1 MFNLEQIQNRLQSP
15 SVTDQHLIFY
25 VQNPNG
31 QVPSVLA
38 LAELKRRQELRTSKT
53 PQEQAQNVMQ
63 PTVAD
68 KVIAQD
74 TQANIGPDF
83 RSQGLPA
90 IDQQAQA
97 QRSMGQ
103 GISDLTLPETMYDE
117 KNYAGGG
124 IVAFADGGETSM
136 NLDEL
141 PTLNVNT
148 GEQSYA
154 NRMAEER
161 QMNPLGQMIY
171 GLTSMGSLKPTI
183 GKDKQT
189 QDFFYSP
196 HIQYGTDPQ
205 TQQFRKLIETGRMAQ
220 GGAVAFDN
228 GGDVDLR
235 TMAQFTPAV
244 RQTNP
249 LSNEEE
255 EIMKARYLLGADF
268 GNSKASVGAN
278 YAGNIDAQGIAN
290 PRLNEVQ
297 GRYMTDQGDQYSARY
312 NPDARYVGLDRQSG
326 RTSVGADVAPGPDN
340 SMGLRSIRG
349 SYITDN
355 GTRYGAGYNVDTRQ
369 ALLNQIDKEGNS
381 LGLNVSRDGFG
392 VQGQYGFAQG
402 GEVKH
407 YVGGSLVQSDAPA
420 EDLSG
425 LSLSDLTPEQY
436 SRLTTEQLA
445 ALQQIEGDRQRL
457 GRLGKGALGAV
468 TAPYQIGAYGLEKIA
483 NAVGVPRIGK
493 ALGIYDPDVKS
504 VRMPRVGISDLTKPL
519 DVSKEALAKVVAENA
534 KDKKPAPKPETEKEA
549 PKSKKL
555 PAEAGFTGIQSE
567 KIKGLGEYAKELEDY
582 VGPDKSREGRDARMA
597 KMETRAKDMED
608 KNVGMSMLTA
618 GLDILGGTSPYA
630 AVNLAR
636 GKSGVEQY
644 QKTADKLA
652 ELEEK
657 RYALITDAER
667 ADRQEKLAFAKYGAD
682 AKQTKE
688 AQAHAE
694 KLQNNLLKN
703 QWSIAKYNNDIE
715 LIKAQS
721 KGGMDAN
728 QIFTAK
734 QKLLDT
740 DDYAQWQA
748 AMVDEFGKS
757 VLNTPDFAKAKEKWL
772 NDTLGIRATTSPV
785 AANTSGYTITP
796 SK

>member
-53 PQEQAQNVMQ
+53 PQEQAQSVMQ

-124 IVAFADGGETSM
+124 IVAF
-136 NLDEL
+136 
-141 PTLNVNT
+141 
-148 GEQSYA
+148 
-154 NRMAEER
+154 
-161 QMNPLGQMIY
+161 
-171 GLTSMGSLKPTI
+171 
-183 GKDKQT
+183 
-189 QDFFYSP
+189 
-196 HIQYGTDPQ
+196 
-205 TQQFRKLIETGRMAQ
+205 
-220 GGAVAFDN
+220 DN

-235 TMAQFTPAV
+235 TMAQFTPSV
-244 RQTNP
+244 RQTDP
-249 LSNEEE
+249 LSNEESE
-255 EIMKARYLLGADF
+255 VMKARYLLGADF
-268 GNSKASVGAN
+268 GNDKASVGAN
-278 YAGNIDAQGIAN
+278 YAGNIDARGIAN
-290 PRLNEVQ
+290 PRLNQVQ
-297 GRYMTDQGDQYSARY
+297 GRYMTDQGDQYNARY
-312 NPDARYVGLDRQSG
+312 TPDARALGIDRQSG

-369 ALLNQIDKEGNS
+369 ALLEQINKEGNS
-381 LGLNVSRDGFG
+381 LGLTASPDSVGIRGAYN
-392 VQGQYGFAQG
+392 FAQG

-420 EDLSG
+420 EDLGS

-436 SRLTTEQLA
+436 SRLSSEQLA
-445 ALQQIEGDRQRL
+445 NLQQIERDRQRL
-457 GRLGKGALGAV
+457 GRLGKGALGV
-468 TAPYQIGAYGLEKIA
+468 LTAPYQMGAYGYEKLL
-483 NAVGVPRIGK
+483 NAVGLPRVGK

-504 VRMPRVGISDLTKPL
+504 VRVPRIGISDVTKPI
-519 DVSKEALAKVVAENA
+519 DVSKEALAKEVAQNA
-534 KDKKPAPKPETEKEA
+534 KDKKLIPKLEEKKEA
-549 PKSKKL
+549 PKSKNL
-555 PAEAGFTGIQSE
+555 PADVGFTGIKSE
-567 KIKGLGEYAKELEDY
+567 KIKGIGEYAKELEDY
-582 VGPDKSREGRDARMA
+582 VGPDKSREGRDARIA
-597 KMETRAKDMED
+597 KMEARAKDMED
-608 KNVGMSMLTA
+608 KNLGMSMLTA
-618 GLDILGGTSPYA
+618 GLDVLGGTSPYA
-630 AVNLAR
+630 AVNLSR
-636 GKSGVEQY
+636 IKSGVEQY

-657 RYALITDAER
+657 RYALITDAEK

-694 KLQNNLLKN
+694 KLQNNLLSN
-703 QWSIAKYNNDIE
+703 QFKIAKYNNDIE
-715 LIKAQS
+715 LLKAGT
-721 KGGMDAN
+721 KGGLDAN

-734 QKLLDT
+734 QKLLDSAEY
-740 DDYAQWQA
+740 DQWQA
-748 AMVDEFGKS
+748 AMVDKYGES
-757 VLNTPDFAKAKEKWL
+757 VLNTPDFAKEKEKWL
-772 NDTLGIRATTSPV
+772 NETLGIRATTRPA

>member
-53 PQEQAQNVMQ
+53 PQEQAQNMMQ

-90 IDQQAQA
+90 IDQQTQA
-97 QRSMGQ
+97 QQSMGQ

-117 KNYAGGG
+117 KNYAAGG
-124 IVAFADGGETSM
+124 I
-136 NLDEL
+136 
-141 PTLNVNT
+141 
-148 GEQSYA
+148 
-154 NRMAEER
+154 
-161 QMNPLGQMIY
+161 
-171 GLTSMGSLKPTI
+171 
-183 GKDKQT
+183 
-189 QDFFYSP
+189 
-196 HIQYGTDPQ
+196 
-205 TQQFRKLIETGRMAQ
+205 
-220 GGAVAFDN
+220 VAFDN

-235 TMAQFTPAV
+235 TMAQFTPSV

-278 YAGNIDAQGIAN
+278 YAGNIDARGIAN

-369 ALLNQIDKEGNS
+369 ALLEQINKEGNS
-381 LGLNVSRDGFG
+381 LGLTASPDSVGIRGAYN
-392 VQGQYGFAQG
+392 FAQG

-420 EDLSG
+420 EDLGG
-425 LSLSDLTPEQY
+425 LSLSELTPEQY
-436 SRLTTEQLA
+436 SRLSTEQLA
-445 ALQQIEGDRQRL
+445 NLQQIERDRQRL

-519 DVSKEALAKVVAENA
+519 DVSKETLAKVVAENA

-555 PAEAGFTGIQSE
+555 PADVGFTGIQSE
-567 KIKGLGEYAKELEDY
+567 KIKGIGEYAKELEDY
-582 VGPDKSREGRDARMA
+582 VGPDKSKEARDTRMA
-597 KMETRAKDMED
+597 KMEARAKDMED
-608 KNVGMSMLTA
+608 RNVGMSMLTA
-618 GLDILGGTSPYA
+618 GLDVLSGTSPYA
-630 AVNLAR
+630 SVNLSRA
-636 GKSGVEQY
+636 KSGVEQY

-657 RYALITDAER
+657 RYQLITDAER
-667 ADRQEKLAFAKYGAD
+667 AERQEALAFGKYGAD

-721 KGGMDAN
+721 KGGLDAN

-734 QKLLDT
+734 QKLLDS
-740 DDYAQWQA
+740 DEYAKWEALQVA
-748 AMVDEFGKS
+748 KYGES
-757 VLNTPDFAKAKEKWL
+757 VLNSPDFPIKKEQWL
-772 NDTLGIRATTSPV
+772 NDTLGIRATTRPV

-796 SK
+796 RS

>member
-53 PQEQAQNVMQ
+53 PQEQAQNMMQ

-97 QRSMGQ
+97 QQSMGQ

-117 KNYAGGG
+117 KNYASGG
-124 IVAFADGGETSM
+124 I
-136 NLDEL
+136 
-141 PTLNVNT
+141 
-148 GEQSYA
+148 
-154 NRMAEER
+154 
-161 QMNPLGQMIY
+161 
-171 GLTSMGSLKPTI
+171 
-183 GKDKQT
+183 
-189 QDFFYSP
+189 
-196 HIQYGTDPQ
+196 
-205 TQQFRKLIETGRMAQ
+205 
-220 GGAVAFDN
+220 VAFDN

-235 TMAQFTPAV
+235 TMAQFTPSV
-244 RQTNP
+244 RQTDP
-249 LSNEEE
+249 LSNEESE
-255 EIMKARYLLGADF
+255 VMKARYLLGADF

-278 YAGNIDAQGIAN
+278 YAGNIDARGIAN

-369 ALLNQIDKEGNS
+369 ALLEQINKEGNS
-381 LGLNVSRDGFG
+381 LGLTASPDSVGIRGAYN
-392 VQGQYGFAQG
+392 FAQG

-407 YVGGSLVQSDAPA
+407 YVGGSLVQSDVPA
-420 EDLSG
+420 EDLGG
-425 LSLSDLTPEQY
+425 LSLSELTPEQY
-436 SRLTTEQLA
+436 SRLSTEQLA
-445 ALQQIEGDRQRL
+445 NLQQIERDRQRL
-457 GRLGKGALGAV
+457 GRLGKGALGV
-468 TAPYQIGAYGLEKIA
+468 LTAPYQIGAYGLEKVA
-483 NAVGVPRIGK
+483 NAVGVPRVGK

-519 DVSKEALAKVVAENA
+519 DVSKETLAKVVAENA
-534 KDKKPAPKPETEKEA
+534 KDKKLAPKLEEKKEA
-549 PKSKKL
+549 PKSKNL
-555 PAEAGFTGIQSE
+555 PADVGFTGIKSE
-567 KIKGLGEYAKELEDY
+567 KIKGIGEYAKELEDY
-582 VGPDKSREGRDARMA
+582 VGPDKSREARDTRMA
-597 KMETRAKDMED
+597 KMEARAKDMED

-636 GKSGVEQY
+636 AKSGVEQY

-657 RYALITDAER
+657 RYALITDAEK

-721 KGGMDAN
+721 KGGLDAN

-734 QKLLDT
+734 QKLLDS
-740 DDYAQWQA
+740 DEYAKWEALQ
-748 AMVDEFGKS
+748 VDKYGES
-757 VLNTPDFAKAKEKWL
+757 VLNSPEFPAKKEQWL
-772 NDTLGIRATTSPV
+772 NDTLGIRATTRPA

-796 SK
+796 RS

>member
-1 MFNLEQIQNRLQSP
+1 MFNLEQIQNRLQNP
-15 SVTDQHLIFY
+15 SVTDQHLIHY

-38 LAELKRRQELRTSKT
+38 LAELKRRQELRASKT
-53 PQEQAQNVMQ
+53 PQEQAQNMMQ

-74 TQANIGPDF
+74 VQANIGPDF

-90 IDQQAQA
+90 IDQQVQA
-97 QRSMGQ
+97 QQSMGQ

-117 KNYAGGG
+117 KNYAAGG
-124 IVAFADGGETSM
+124 I
-136 NLDEL
+136 
-141 PTLNVNT
+141 
-148 GEQSYA
+148 
-154 NRMAEER
+154 
-161 QMNPLGQMIY
+161 
-171 GLTSMGSLKPTI
+171 
-183 GKDKQT
+183 
-189 QDFFYSP
+189 
-196 HIQYGTDPQ
+196 
-205 TQQFRKLIETGRMAQ
+205 
-220 GGAVAFDN
+220 VAFDN

-235 TMAQFTPAV
+235 AMSQFTPSV
-244 RQTNP
+244 RQTDP
-249 LSNEEE
+249 LTNQEE

-268 GNSKASVGAN
+268 GNDKASVGAN
-278 YAGNIDAQGIAN
+278 YAGNIDARGIAN

-297 GRYMTDQGDQYSARY
+297 GRYMTDQGNQYSARY
-312 NPDARYVGLDRQSG
+312 NPDARYVGVDRQSG

-355 GTRYGAGYNVDTRQ
+355 GTRYGAGYNVDSRQ
-369 ALLNQIDKEGNS
+369 ALLERINQEGNS
-381 LGLNVSRDGFG
+381 LGLTASPDSVGIRGAYN
-392 VQGQYGFAQG
+392 FAQG

-407 YVGGSLVQSDAPA
+407 YVGGDLVQSNAPA

-457 GRLGKGALGAV
+457 GRLGKGTLGV
-468 TAPYQIGAYGLEKIA
+468 LTAPYQIGAYGLEKVA

-504 VRMPRVGISDLTKPL
+504 VRIPRVGISDLTKPL
-519 DVSKEALAKVVAENA
+519 DVSKEALAKEVAQNA
-534 KDKKPAPKPETEKEA
+534 KDKKLAPKPETEA

-567 KIKGLGEYAKELEDY
+567 KIKGIGEYAKELEDY
-582 VGPDKSREGRDARMA
+582 VGPDKSRESRDARMA
-597 KMETRAKDMED
+597 KMEARAKDMED

-721 KGGMDAN
+721 KGGLDAN
-728 QIFTAK
+728 QTFKAK
-734 QKLLDT
+734 QELLGS

-757 VLNTPDFAKAKEKWL
+757 VLNTPEFANAREKWL
-772 NDTLGIRATTSPV
+772 NDTVAIRATTRPA

>member
-38 LAELKRRQELRTSKT
+38 LAELQRRKELRESKT
-53 PQEQAQNVMQ
+53 PQEQAQNMMQ

-74 TQANIGPDF
+74 VQANIGPDF

-97 QRSMGQ
+97 QQSMGQ

-117 KNYAGGG
+117 KNYAAGG
-124 IVAFADGGETSM
+124 I
-136 NLDEL
+136 
-141 PTLNVNT
+141 
-148 GEQSYA
+148 
-154 NRMAEER
+154 
-161 QMNPLGQMIY
+161 
-171 GLTSMGSLKPTI
+171 
-183 GKDKQT
+183 
-189 QDFFYSP
+189 
-196 HIQYGTDPQ
+196 
-205 TQQFRKLIETGRMAQ
+205 
-220 GGAVAFDN
+220 VAFDN

-235 TMAQFTPAV
+235 PMAQFTPSV

-369 ALLNQIDKEGNS
+369 ALLEQINKEGNS
-381 LGLNVSRDGFG
+381 LGLTASPDSVGIRGAYN
-392 VQGQYGFAQG
+392 FAQG

-420 EDLSG
+420 EDLGG
-425 LSLSDLTPEQY
+425 LSLSELTPEQY
-436 SRLTTEQLA
+436 SRLSPDQLA
-445 ALQQIEGDRQRL
+445 NLQQIERDRQRL
-457 GRLGKGALGAV
+457 GRLGKGALGV
-468 TAPYQIGAYGLEKIA
+468 LTAPYQMGAYGLEKIA
-483 NAVGVPRIGK
+483 NAVGVPRVGK

-504 VRMPRVGISDLTKPL
+504 VRMPRIGISDLTKPL
-519 DVSKEALAKVVAENA
+519 DVSKEALAKEVAQNA
-534 KDKKPAPKPETEKEA
+534 KDKKLAPKPETEKEA

-567 KIKGLGEYAKELEDY
+567 KIKGIGEYAKELEDY
-582 VGPDKSREGRDARMA
+582 VGPDKSRESRDARMA
-597 KMETRAKDMED
+597 KMEARAKDMED
-608 KNVGMSMLTA
+608 RNVGMSMLTA

-657 RYALITDAER
+657 RYALITDAEK

-715 LIKAQS
+715 LIKAS
-721 KGGMDAN
+721 TKGGLDAN
-728 QIFTAK
+728 QTFAAK
-734 QKLLDT
+734 QKLLDS
-740 DDYAQWQA
+740 DEYAKWEALQVA
-748 AMVDEFGKS
+748 KYGES
-757 VLNTPDFAKAKEKWL
+757 VLNSPDFPIKKEQWL
-772 NDTLGIRATTSPV
+772 NDTLGIRATTRPA

-796 SK
+796 RS

>member
-53 PQEQAQNVMQ
+53 PQEQAQNMMQ

-74 TQANIGPDF
+74 VQANIGPDF

-97 QRSMGQ
+97 QQSMGQ
-103 GISDLTLPETMYDE
+103 GISDLSLPETMYDE
-117 KNYAGGG
+117 KNYAAGG
-124 IVAFADGGETSM
+124 I
-136 NLDEL
+136 
-141 PTLNVNT
+141 
-148 GEQSYA
+148 
-154 NRMAEER
+154 
-161 QMNPLGQMIY
+161 I
-171 GLTSMGSLKPTI
+171 
-183 GKDKQT
+183 
-189 QDFFYSP
+189 
-196 HIQYGTDPQ
+196 
-205 TQQFRKLIETGRMAQ
+205 
-220 GGAVAFDN
+220 AFDN

-235 TMAQFTPAV
+235 TMAQFTPSV
-244 RQTNP
+244 RQTDP
-249 LSNEEE
+249 LTNEEQ

-268 GNSKASVGAN
+268 GNDKASVGAN
-278 YAGNIDAQGIAN
+278 YAGNIDARGIAN

-355 GTRYGAGYNVDTRQ
+355 GTRYGAGYNVDSRQ
-369 ALLNQIDKEGNS
+369 ALLERINQEGNS
-381 LGLNVSRDGFG
+381 LGLTASPDSVGIRGAYN
-392 VQGQYGFAQG
+392 FAQG

-407 YVGGSLVQSDAPA
+407 YVGGSLVQSDVPA

-425 LSLSDLTPEQY
+425 LSLSELTPEQY
-436 SRLTTEQLA
+436 SRLSTEQLA
-445 ALQQIEGDRQRL
+445 NLQQIERDRQRL
-457 GRLGKGALGAV
+457 GRIGKGALGV
-468 TAPYQIGAYGLEKIA
+468 LTAPYQIGAYGLEKVA
-483 NAVGVPRIGK
+483 NAVGVPRVGK

-519 DVSKEALAKVVAENA
+519 DVSKETLAKVVAENA
-534 KDKKPAPKPETEKEA
+534 KDKKLAPKPETEKEA

-567 KIKGLGEYAKELEDY
+567 KIKGIGEYAKELEDY
-582 VGPDKSREGRDARMA
+582 VGPDKSRDARDARMA
-597 KMETRAKDMED
+597 KMEARAKDMED
-608 KNVGMSMLTA
+608 RNAGYSMLTA

-644 QKTADKLA
+644 QKTQDKLA

-657 RYALITDAER
+657 RYALITDAEK

-694 KLQNNLLKN
+694 KLQSNLLSN
-703 QWSIAKYNNDIE
+703 QWSIAKYNANMDF
-715 LIKAQS
+715 LKAQS
-721 KGGMDAN
+721 KGGLDAN
-728 QIFTAK
+728 QTFTNK
-734 QKLLDT
+734 QKLLDS
-740 DDYAQWQA
+740 DEYAQWQA
-748 AMVDEFGKS
+748 AMVDKYGES
-757 VLNTPDFAKAKEKWL
+757 VLNTPDFAKEKEKWL
-772 NDTLGIRATTSPV
+772 NETLNVRATTRPA

>member
-53 PQEQAQNVMQ
+53 PQEQAQNMMQ

-97 QRSMGQ
+97 QQSMGQ

-117 KNYAGGG
+117 KNYAAGG
-124 IVAFADGGETSM
+124 I
-136 NLDEL
+136 
-141 PTLNVNT
+141 
-148 GEQSYA
+148 
-154 NRMAEER
+154 
-161 QMNPLGQMIY
+161 I
-171 GLTSMGSLKPTI
+171 
-183 GKDKQT
+183 
-189 QDFFYSP
+189 
-196 HIQYGTDPQ
+196 
-205 TQQFRKLIETGRMAQ
+205 
-220 GGAVAFDN
+220 AFDN

-235 TMAQFTPAV
+235 TMAQFTPSV

-249 LSNEEE
+249 LSNEESE
-255 EIMKARYLLGADF
+255 VMKARYLLGADF

-278 YAGNIDAQGIAN
+278 YAGNIDARGIAN
-290 PRLNEVQ
+290 PRLNQVQ

-312 NPDARYVGLDRQSG
+312 NPDARYLGLDRQSG

-369 ALLNQIDKEGNS
+369 ALLEQINKEGNS
-381 LGLNVSRDGFG
+381 LGLTASPDSVGIRGAYN
-392 VQGQYGFAQG
+392 FAQG

-420 EDLSG
+420 EDLGS

-436 SRLTTEQLA
+436 SRLSSEQLA
-445 ALQQIEGDRQRL
+445 NLQQIERDRQRL
-457 GRLGKGALGAV
+457 GRLGKGALGV
-468 TAPYQIGAYGLEKIA
+468 LTAPYQMGAYGYEKLL
-483 NAVGVPRIGK
+483 NAVGLPRVGK

-504 VRMPRVGISDLTKPL
+504 VRVPRIGISDVTKPI
-519 DVSKEALAKVVAENA
+519 DVSKEALAKEVAQNA
-534 KDKKPAPKPETEKEA
+534 KDKKLTPKLEEKKEA
-549 PKSKKL
+549 PKSKNL
-555 PAEAGFTGIQSE
+555 PADVGFTGIKSE
-567 KIKGLGEYAKELEDY
+567 KIKGIGEYAKELEDY
-582 VGPDKSREGRDARMA
+582 VGPDKSREARDARMA

-657 RYALITDAER
+657 RYALITDAEK

-715 LIKAQS
+715 LIKAS
-721 KGGMDAN
+721 AKGGLDAN

-734 QKLLDT
+734 QKLLDSAEY
-740 DDYAQWQA
+740 DQWQA
-748 AMVDEFGKS
+748 AMVDKYGES
-757 VLNTPDFAKAKEKWL
+757 VLNTPDFAKEKEKWL
-772 NDTLGIRATTSPV
+772 NETLGIRATTRPA

>member
-53 PQEQAQNVMQ
+53 PQEQAQSVMQ

-97 QRSMGQ
+97 QQSMGQ

-117 KNYAGGG
+117 KNYAAGG
-124 IVAFADGGETSM
+124 I
-136 NLDEL
+136 
-141 PTLNVNT
+141 
-148 GEQSYA
+148 
-154 NRMAEER
+154 
-161 QMNPLGQMIY
+161 
-171 GLTSMGSLKPTI
+171 
-183 GKDKQT
+183 
-189 QDFFYSP
+189 
-196 HIQYGTDPQ
+196 
-205 TQQFRKLIETGRMAQ
+205 
-220 GGAVAFDN
+220 VAFDN

-235 TMAQFTPAV
+235 AMSQFTPAV
-244 RQTNP
+244 RQTDP
-249 LSNEEE
+249 FTNEERE
-255 EIMKARYLLGADF
+255 VMKAQYLLGADF
-268 GNSKASVGAN
+268 GNDKASVGAN
-278 YAGNIDAQGIAN
+278 YAGNIDARGIAN

-349 SYITDN
+349 SYITDD

-369 ALLNQIDKEGNS
+369 ALLEQINKEGNS
-381 LGLNVSRDGFG
+381 LGLTASPDSVGIRGAYN
-392 VQGQYGFAQG
+392 FAQG

-407 YVGGSLVQSDAPA
+407 YVGGSLVQSDVPA

-425 LSLSDLTPEQY
+425 LSLSELTPEQY
-436 SRLTTEQLA
+436 SRLSPDQLA
-445 ALQQIEGDRQRL
+445 NLQQIERDRQRL
-457 GRLGKGALGAV
+457 GRLGKGALGV
-468 TAPYQIGAYGLEKIA
+468 LTAPYQMGAYGLEKIA
-483 NAVGVPRIGK
+483 NAVGVPRVGK

-519 DVSKEALAKVVAENA
+519 DVSKETLAKVVAENA
-534 KDKKPAPKPETEKEA
+534 KDKKLAPKPETEKEA

-567 KIKGLGEYAKELEDY
+567 KIKGIGEYAKELEDY
-582 VGPDKSREGRDARMA
+582 VGPDKSRESRDARMA
-597 KMETRAKDMED
+597 KMEARAKDMED
-608 KNVGMSMLTA
+608 RNVGMSMLTA

-657 RYALITDAER
+657 RYALITDAEK

-715 LIKAQS
+715 LIKAS
-721 KGGMDAN
+721 AKGGLDAN
-728 QIFTAK
+728 QTFTAK
-734 QKLLDT
+734 QKLLDS
-740 DDYAQWQA
+740 DEYAKWEA
-748 AMVDEFGKS
+748 AMVDKYGES
-757 VLNTPDFAKAKEKWL
+757 VLNSPDFPIKKEQWL
-772 NDTLGIRATTSPV
+772 NETLGVRATTRPV

-796 SK
+796 RS

>member
-53 PQEQAQNVMQ
+53 PQEQAQSVMQ

-90 IDQQAQA
+90 IDQQTQA
-97 QRSMGQ
+97 QQSMGQ

-117 KNYAGGG
+117 KNYAAGG
-124 IVAFADGGETSM
+124 I
-136 NLDEL
+136 
-141 PTLNVNT
+141 
-148 GEQSYA
+148 
-154 NRMAEER
+154 
-161 QMNPLGQMIY
+161 I
-171 GLTSMGSLKPTI
+171 
-183 GKDKQT
+183 
-189 QDFFYSP
+189 
-196 HIQYGTDPQ
+196 
-205 TQQFRKLIETGRMAQ
+205 
-220 GGAVAFDN
+220 AFDD
-228 GGDVDLR
+228 GGDVDLKTR
-235 TMAQFTPAV
+235 SRFDTLT
-244 RQTNP
+244 
-249 LSNEEE
+249 NEEKQ
-255 EIMKARYLLGADF
+255 IIAAQYGIGADL
-268 GNSKASVGAN
+268 GNQRGSVGAEF
-278 YAGNIDAQGIAN
+278 AGIVDGRGASV
-290 PRLNEVQ
+290 PRGELY
-297 GRYMTDQGDQYSARY
+297 GRYMTDQGNQYSARY
-312 NPDARYVGLDRQSG
+312 APDARALGIDRQSG

-369 ALLNQIDKEGNS
+369 AVLEQIKKDGDR
-381 LGLNVSRDGFG
+381 LGFNVSPDSVGA
-392 VQGQYGFAQG
+392 QYQFGFAQG

-519 DVSKEALAKVVAENA
+519 DVSKETLAKVVAENA

-555 PAEAGFTGIQSE
+555 PADVGFTGIQSE
-567 KIKGLGEYAKELEDY
+567 KIKGIGEYAKELEDY
-582 VGPDKSREGRDARMA
+582 VGPDKSKEARDTRMA
-597 KMETRAKDMED
+597 KMEARAKDMED
-608 KNVGMSMLTA
+608 RNVGMSMLTA
-618 GLDILGGTSPYA
+618 GLDVLSGTSPYA
-630 AVNLAR
+630 SVNLSRA
-636 GKSGVEQY
+636 KSGVEQY

-657 RYALITDAER
+657 RYQLITDAER
-667 ADRQEKLAFAKYGAD
+667 AERQEALAFGKYGAD

-721 KGGMDAN
+721 KGGLDAN
-728 QIFTAK
+728 QTFTAK
-734 QKLLDT
+734 QKLLDS
-740 DDYAQWQA
+740 DEYAKWEALQVA
-748 AMVDEFGKS
+748 KYGES
-757 VLNTPDFAKAKEKWL
+757 VLNSPDFPIKKEQWL
-772 NDTLGIRATTSPV
+772 NDTLGIRATTRPV

-796 SK
+796 RS

>member
-53 PQEQAQNVMQ
+53 PQEQAQSVMQ

-97 QRSMGQ
+97 QQSMGQ

-117 KNYAGGG
+117 KNYAAGG
-124 IVAFADGGETSM
+124 I
-136 NLDEL
+136 
-141 PTLNVNT
+141 
-148 GEQSYA
+148 
-154 NRMAEER
+154 
-161 QMNPLGQMIY
+161 
-171 GLTSMGSLKPTI
+171 
-183 GKDKQT
+183 
-189 QDFFYSP
+189 
-196 HIQYGTDPQ
+196 
-205 TQQFRKLIETGRMAQ
+205 
-220 GGAVAFDN
+220 VAFDN

-235 TMAQFTPAV
+235 TMAQFTPSV
-244 RQTNP
+244 RQTDP
-249 LSNEEE
+249 ISNEEQE
-255 EIMKARYLLGADF
+255 VMKARYLLGADF

-278 YAGNIDAQGIAN
+278 YAGNIDARGIAN

-369 ALLNQIDKEGNS
+369 ALLEQINKEGNS
-381 LGLNVSRDGFG
+381 LGLTASPDSVGIRGAYN
-392 VQGQYGFAQG
+392 FAQG

-407 YVGGSLVQSDAPA
+407 YVGGSLVQSDVPA

-445 ALQQIEGDRQRL
+445 TLQQIEGDRQRL
-457 GRLGKGALGAV
+457 GRLGKGALGV
-468 TAPYQIGAYGLEKIA
+468 LTAPYQMGAYGVEKIA

-721 KGGMDAN
+721 KGGLDAN
-728 QIFTAK
+728 QTFKAK
-734 QKLLDT
+734 QELLGS

>member
-1 MFNLEQIQNRLQSP
+1 MFNLEQIQNRLQNP
-15 SVTDQHLIFY
+15 SVTDQHLIHY

-38 LAELKRRQELRTSKT
+38 LAELKRRQELRASKT
-53 PQEQAQNVMQ
+53 PQEQAQNMMQ

-74 TQANIGPDF
+74 VQANIGPDF

-97 QRSMGQ
+97 QQSMGQ

-117 KNYAGGG
+117 KNYAAGG
-124 IVAFADGGETSM
+124 I
-136 NLDEL
+136 
-141 PTLNVNT
+141 
-148 GEQSYA
+148 
-154 NRMAEER
+154 
-161 QMNPLGQMIY
+161 
-171 GLTSMGSLKPTI
+171 
-183 GKDKQT
+183 
-189 QDFFYSP
+189 
-196 HIQYGTDPQ
+196 
-205 TQQFRKLIETGRMAQ
+205 
-220 GGAVAFDN
+220 VAFDN

-235 TMAQFTPAV
+235 AISQFTPSV
-244 RQTNP
+244 RQTDP
-249 LSNEEE
+249 LTNQEE

-268 GNSKASVGAN
+268 GNDKASVGAN
-278 YAGNIDAQGIAN
+278 YAGNIDARGIAN

-297 GRYMTDQGDQYSARY
+297 GRYMTDQGNQYSARY
-312 NPDARYVGLDRQSG
+312 NPDARYVGVDRQSG

-355 GTRYGAGYNVDTRQ
+355 GTRYGAGYNVDSRQ
-369 ALLNQIDKEGNS
+369 ALLERINQEGNS
-381 LGLNVSRDGFG
+381 LGLTASPDSVGIRGAYN
-392 VQGQYGFAQG
+392 FAQG

-407 YVGGSLVQSDAPA
+407 YVGGDLVQSNAPA

-457 GRLGKGALGAV
+457 GRLGKGTLGV
-468 TAPYQIGAYGLEKIA
+468 LTAPYQIGAYGLEKVA
-483 NAVGVPRIGK
+483 NAVGVPRVGK

-504 VRMPRVGISDLTKPL
+504 VRIPRVGISDLTKPL
-519 DVSKEALAKVVAENA
+519 DVSKEALAKEVAQNA
-534 KDKKPAPKPETEKEA
+534 KDKKLAPKPETEA

-567 KIKGLGEYAKELEDY
+567 KIKGIGEYAKELEDY
-582 VGPDKSREGRDARMA
+582 VGPDKSRESRDARMA
-597 KMETRAKDMED
+597 KMEARAKDMED

-657 RYALITDAER
+657 RYALITDAEK

-715 LIKAQS
+715 LIKAS
-721 KGGMDAN
+721 AKGGLDAN
-728 QIFTAK
+728 QTFAAK
-734 QKLLDT
+734 QKLLDS
-740 DDYAQWQA
+740 DEYAQWQA
-748 AMVDEFGKS
+748 AMVDKYGES
-757 VLNTPDFAKAKEKWL
+757 VLNSPDFPKEKEKWL
-772 NDTLGIRATTSPV
+772 NETLGIRATTRPA

>member
-1 MFNLEQIQNRLQSP
+1 
-15 SVTDQHLIFY
+15 
-25 VQNPNG
+25 
-31 QVPSVLA
+31 
-38 LAELKRRQELRTSKT
+38 
-53 PQEQAQNVMQ
+53 
-63 PTVAD
+63 
-68 KVIAQD
+68 
-74 TQANIGPDF
+74 
-83 RSQGLPA
+83 
-90 IDQQAQA
+90 
-97 QRSMGQ
+97 
-103 GISDLTLPETMYDE
+103 MYDE
-117 KNYAGGG
+117 KNYAAGG
-124 IVAFADGGETSM
+124 I
-136 NLDEL
+136 
-141 PTLNVNT
+141 
-148 GEQSYA
+148 
-154 NRMAEER
+154 
-161 QMNPLGQMIY
+161 I
-171 GLTSMGSLKPTI
+171 
-183 GKDKQT
+183 
-189 QDFFYSP
+189 
-196 HIQYGTDPQ
+196 
-205 TQQFRKLIETGRMAQ
+205 
-220 GGAVAFDN
+220 AFDN

-235 TMAQFTPAV
+235 TMAQFTPSV

-278 YAGNIDAQGIAN
+278 YAGNIDARGIAN

-369 ALLNQIDKEGNS
+369 ALLEQINKEGNS
-381 LGLNVSRDGFG
+381 LGLTASPDSVGIRGAYN
-392 VQGQYGFAQG
+392 FAQG

-407 YVGGSLVQSDAPA
+407 YVGGSLVQSDVPA
-420 EDLSG
+420 EDLGG
-425 LSLSDLTPEQY
+425 LSLSELTPEQY
-436 SRLTTEQLA
+436 SRLSTEQLA
-445 ALQQIEGDRQRL
+445 NLQQIERDRQRL
-457 GRLGKGALGAV
+457 GRLGKGALGV
-468 TAPYQIGAYGLEKIA
+468 LTAPYQIGAYGLEKVA
-483 NAVGVPRIGK
+483 NAVGVPRVGK

-519 DVSKEALAKVVAENA
+519 DVSKETLAKVVAENA
-534 KDKKPAPKPETEKEA
+534 KDKKLAPKPETEKEA
-549 PKSKKL
+549 PKSKNL
-555 PAEAGFTGIQSE
+555 PADVGFTGIKSE
-567 KIKGLGEYAKELEDY
+567 KIKGIGEYAKELEDY
-582 VGPDKSREGRDARMA
+582 VGPDKSREARDARMA

-657 RYALITDAER
+657 RYALITDAEK

-715 LIKAQS
+715 LIKAS
-721 KGGMDAN
+721 AKGGLDAN
-728 QIFTAK
+728 QTFTNK
-734 QKLLDT
+734 QKLLDS
-740 DDYAQWQA
+740 DEYAQWQA
-748 AMVDEFGKS
+748 AMVDKYGES
-757 VLNTPDFAKAKEKWL
+757 VLNTPDFAKEKEKWL
-772 NDTLGIRATTSPV
+772 NETLRTRATTASA

-796 SK
+796 RS

>member
-53 PQEQAQNVMQ
+53 PQEQAQNMMQ

-117 KNYAGGG
+117 KNYAAGG
-124 IVAFADGGETSM
+124 I
-136 NLDEL
+136 
-141 PTLNVNT
+141 
-148 GEQSYA
+148 
-154 NRMAEER
+154 
-161 QMNPLGQMIY
+161 I
-171 GLTSMGSLKPTI
+171 
-183 GKDKQT
+183 
-189 QDFFYSP
+189 
-196 HIQYGTDPQ
+196 
-205 TQQFRKLIETGRMAQ
+205 
-220 GGAVAFDN
+220 AFDN

-235 TMAQFTPAV
+235 AMSQFTPSV
-244 RQTNP
+244 RQTDP

-278 YAGNIDAQGIAN
+278 YAGNIDARGIAN
-290 PRLNEVQ
+290 PRLNQVQ
-297 GRYMTDQGDQYSARY
+297 GRYMTDQGDQYNARY
-312 NPDARYVGLDRQSG
+312 TPDARALGIDRQSG
-326 RTSVGADVAPGPDN
+326 RTSVGADVAPGLDN

-369 ALLNQIDKEGNS
+369 ALLEKINQEGNR
-381 LGLNVSRDGFG
+381 LGLTASPDSVGIRGAYN
-392 VQGQYGFAQG
+392 FAQG

-420 EDLSG
+420 EDLGS

-436 SRLTTEQLA
+436 SRLSSEQLA
-445 ALQQIEGDRQRL
+445 NLQQIERDRQRL
-457 GRLGKGALGAV
+457 GRLGKGALGV
-468 TAPYQIGAYGLEKIA
+468 LTAPYQMGAYGYEKLL
-483 NAVGVPRIGK
+483 NAVGLPRVGK

-504 VRMPRVGISDLTKPL
+504 VRVPRIGISDVTKPI
-519 DVSKEALAKVVAENA
+519 DVSKEALAKEVAQNA
-534 KDKKPAPKPETEKEA
+534 KNKKLTPKLEEKKEA
-549 PKSKKL
+549 PKSKNL
-555 PAEAGFTGIQSE
+555 PADVGFTGIKSE
-567 KIKGLGEYAKELEDY
+567 KIKGIGEYAKELEDY
-582 VGPDKSREGRDARMA
+582 VGPDKSREARDARMA

-657 RYALITDAER
+657 RYALITDAEK

-694 KLQNNLLKN
+694 KLQNNLLSN
-703 QWSIAKYNNDIE
+703 QFKIAKYNNDIE
-715 LIKAQS
+715 LIKAS
-721 KGGMDAN
+721 TKGGLDAN

-734 QKLLDT
+734 QKLLDSAEY
-740 DDYAQWQA
+740 DQWQA
-748 AMVDEFGKS
+748 AMVDKYGES
-757 VLNTPDFAKAKEKWL
+757 VLNTPDFAKEKEKWL
-772 NDTLGIRATTSPV
+772 NETLGIRATTRPA

>member
-53 PQEQAQNVMQ
+53 PQEQAQNMMQ

-97 QRSMGQ
+97 QQSMGQ

-117 KNYAGGG
+117 KNYAAGG
-124 IVAFADGGETSM
+124 I
-136 NLDEL
+136 
-141 PTLNVNT
+141 
-148 GEQSYA
+148 
-154 NRMAEER
+154 
-161 QMNPLGQMIY
+161 I
-171 GLTSMGSLKPTI
+171 
-183 GKDKQT
+183 
-189 QDFFYSP
+189 
-196 HIQYGTDPQ
+196 
-205 TQQFRKLIETGRMAQ
+205 
-220 GGAVAFDN
+220 AFDN

-235 TMAQFTPAV
+235 TMAQFTPSV

-278 YAGNIDAQGIAN
+278 YAGNIDTQGIAN

-369 ALLNQIDKEGNS
+369 AVLEQIKKDGDS
-381 LGLNVSRDGFG
+381 LGFNVSRDGFG

-425 LSLSDLTPEQY
+425 LSLSELTPEQY

-740 DDYAQWQA
+740 DDYTKWEALQVA
-748 AMVDEFGKS
+748 KYGES
-757 VLNTPDFAKAKEKWL
+757 VLNTPEFANAREKWL
-772 NDTLGIRATTSPV
+772 NDTVAIRATTRTP

>member
-53 PQEQAQNVMQ
+53 PQEQAQSVMQ

-74 TQANIGPDF
+74 VQANIGPDF

-124 IVAFADGGETSM
+124 IVAF
-136 NLDEL
+136 
-141 PTLNVNT
+141 
-148 GEQSYA
+148 
-154 NRMAEER
+154 
-161 QMNPLGQMIY
+161 
-171 GLTSMGSLKPTI
+171 
-183 GKDKQT
+183 
-189 QDFFYSP
+189 
-196 HIQYGTDPQ
+196 
-205 TQQFRKLIETGRMAQ
+205 
-220 GGAVAFDN
+220 DN

-235 TMAQFTPAV
+235 AMSQFTPAV

-268 GNSKASVGAN
+268 GNDKASVGAN
-278 YAGNIDAQGIAN
+278 YAGNIDARGIAN

-312 NPDARYVGLDRQSG
+312 NPDARYLGLDRQSG

-369 ALLNQIDKEGNS
+369 AVLEQIKKDGDS
-381 LGLNVSRDGFG
+381 LGFNVSRDGFG

-425 LSLSDLTPEQY
+425 LSLSELTPEQY

-457 GRLGKGALGAV
+457 GRLGKGTLGV
-468 TAPYQIGAYGLEKIA
+468 LTAPYQMGAYGLEKIA

-504 VRMPRVGISDLTKPL
+504 VRIPRVGISDLTKPL
-519 DVSKEALAKVVAENA
+519 DVSKEALAKEVAQNA
-534 KDKKPAPKPETEKEA
+534 KDKKLAPKPETEA
-549 PKSKKL
+549 PKPKKL

-567 KIKGLGEYAKELEDY
+567 KIKGIGEYAKELEDY
-582 VGPDKSREGRDARMA
+582 VGPDKSRESRDARMA
-597 KMETRAKDMED
+597 KMEARAKDMED

-657 RYALITDAER
+657 RYALITDAEK

-715 LIKAQS
+715 LIKAS
-721 KGGMDAN
+721 AKGGLDAN
-728 QIFTAK
+728 QTFAAK
-734 QKLLDT
+734 QKLLDS
-740 DDYAQWQA
+740 DEYAKWEALQ
-748 AMVDEFGKS
+748 VDNYGKS
-757 VLNTPDFAKAKEKWL
+757 VLNTPEFAKAKEQWL
-772 NDTLGIRATTSPV
+772 NDTLGIRATTRSA

-796 SK
+796 RS

>member
-1 MFNLEQIQNRLQSP
+1 MFNLEQIQNRLQNP
-15 SVTDQHLIFY
+15 SVTDQHLIHY

-38 LAELKRRQELRTSKT
+38 LAELKRRQELRASKT
-53 PQEQAQNVMQ
+53 PQEQAQNMMQ

-74 TQANIGPDF
+74 VQANIGPDF

-97 QRSMGQ
+97 QQSMGQ

-117 KNYAGGG
+117 KNYAAGG
-124 IVAFADGGETSM
+124 I
-136 NLDEL
+136 
-141 PTLNVNT
+141 
-148 GEQSYA
+148 
-154 NRMAEER
+154 
-161 QMNPLGQMIY
+161 
-171 GLTSMGSLKPTI
+171 
-183 GKDKQT
+183 
-189 QDFFYSP
+189 
-196 HIQYGTDPQ
+196 
-205 TQQFRKLIETGRMAQ
+205 
-220 GGAVAFDN
+220 VAFDN

-235 TMAQFTPAV
+235 AISQFTPSV
-244 RQTNP
+244 RQTDP
-249 LSNEEE
+249 LTNQEE

-268 GNSKASVGAN
+268 GNDKASVGAN
-278 YAGNIDAQGIAN
+278 YAGNIDARGIAN

-297 GRYMTDQGDQYSARY
+297 GRYMTDQGNQYSARY
-312 NPDARYVGLDRQSG
+312 NPDARYVGVDRQSG

-355 GTRYGAGYNVDTRQ
+355 GTRYGAGYNVDSRQ
-369 ALLNQIDKEGNS
+369 ALLERINQEGNS
-381 LGLNVSRDGFG
+381 LGLTASPDSVGIRGAYN
-392 VQGQYGFAQG
+392 FAQG

-407 YVGGSLVQSDAPA
+407 YVGGDLVQSNAPA

-457 GRLGKGALGAV
+457 GRLGKGTLGV
-468 TAPYQIGAYGLEKIA
+468 LTAPYQIGAYGLEKVA

-504 VRMPRVGISDLTKPL
+504 VRIPRVGISDLTKPL
-519 DVSKEALAKVVAENA
+519 DVSKEALAKEVAQNA
-534 KDKKPAPKPETEKEA
+534 KDKKLAPKPETEA

-567 KIKGLGEYAKELEDY
+567 KIKGIGEYAKELEDY
-582 VGPDKSREGRDARMA
+582 VGPDKSRESRDARMA
-597 KMETRAKDMED
+597 KMEARAKDMED

-657 RYALITDAER
+657 RYALITDAEK

-715 LIKAQS
+715 LIKAS
-721 KGGMDAN
+721 AKGGLDAN
-728 QIFTAK
+728 QTFAAK
-734 QKLLDT
+734 QKLLDS
-740 DDYAQWQA
+740 DEYAQWQA
-748 AMVDEFGKS
+748 AMVDKYGES
-757 VLNTPDFAKAKEKWL
+757 VLNSPDFPKEKEKWL
-772 NDTLGIRATTSPV
+772 NETLGIRATTRPA

>member
-1 MFNLEQIQNRLQSP
+1 MFNLDQLQKRLQSP

-31 QVPSVLA
+31 QVPSVMA

-53 PQEQAQNVMQ
+53 PQEQAQNMMQ

-97 QRSMGQ
+97 QQSMGQ
-103 GISDLTLPETMYDE
+103 GISSLELPETMYDG

-124 IVAFADGGETSM
+124 IVAFEDGGDVAASDMAPGSDLPSTEGMSDIQRSLMGRSPVYYTGATAGPDFASSSPYGTDMTGEMMRVSPDAFRYSYGVGRGTSPYAGAAYSGIRKEMGSPGYADGG
-136 NLDEL
+136 D
-141 PTLNVNT
+141 V
-148 GEQSYA
+148 
-154 NRMAEER
+154 
-161 QMNPLGQMIY
+161 
-171 GLTSMGSLKPTI
+171 GLTTRSRFDTLT
-183 GKDKQT
+183 DEEKQV
-189 QDFFYSP
+189 
-196 HIQYGTDPQ
+196 IAAQYG
-205 TQQFRKLIETGRMAQ
+205 
-220 GGAVAFDN
+220 
-228 GGDVDLR
+228 
-235 TMAQFTPAV
+235 
-244 RQTNP
+244 
-249 LSNEEE
+249 
-255 EIMKARYLLGADF
+255 LGADL
-268 GNSKASVGAN
+268 GNQRGSIGAE
-278 YAGNIDAQGIAN
+278 YAGIVNQQGVSV
-290 PRLNEVQ
+290 PRGELR
-297 GRYMTDQGDQYSARY
+297 GRYMTDEGNQYNARY
-312 NPDARYVGLDRQSG
+312 MPDARALSVDRNAG
-326 RTSVGADVAPGPDN
+326 RGSVGADVAPGPDN

-369 ALLNQIDKEGNS
+369 ALLDRINQEGNS
-381 LGLNVSRDGFG
+381 LGITASPDSVG
-392 VQGQYGFAQG
+392 VQGQYSFAQG

-407 YVGGSLVQSDAPA
+407 YVGGDLVQSSAPV

-457 GRLGKGALGAV
+457 GRLGKGALGV
-468 TAPYQIGAYGLEKIA
+468 LTAPYQMGAYGLEKAA

-534 KDKKPAPKPETEKEA
+534 KGKKLPPKLEEKKEA
-549 PKSKKL
+549 PKPKNL
-555 PAEAGFTGIQSE
+555 PADVGFTGIKSE
-567 KIKGLGEYAKELEDY
+567 KIKGIGEYAKELEDY
-582 VGPDKSREGRDARMA
+582 VGPDKSREARDTRMA
-597 KMETRAKDMED
+597 KMEARAKDMED

-657 RYALITDAER
+657 RYALITDAEK

-715 LIKAQS
+715 LIKAS
-721 KGGMDAN
+721 AKGGLDAN
-728 QIFTAK
+728 QTFAAK
-734 QKLLDT
+734 QKLLDS
-740 DDYAQWQA
+740 DEYAQWQA
-748 AMVDEFGKS
+748 AMVDKYGES
-757 VLNTPDFAKAKEKWL
+757 VLNSPEFPAKKEQWL
-772 NDTLGIRATTSPV
+772 NETLGIRATTRPA

-796 SK
+796 RS

>member
-1 MFNLEQIQNRLQSP
+1 MFNLEQIQNRLQNP
-15 SVTDQHLIFY
+15 SVTDQHLIHY

-38 LAELKRRQELRTSKT
+38 LAELKRRQELRASKT
-53 PQEQAQNVMQ
+53 PQEQAQNMMQ

-74 TQANIGPDF
+74 VQANIGPDF

-124 IVAFADGGETSM
+124 IVAF
-136 NLDEL
+136 
-141 PTLNVNT
+141 
-148 GEQSYA
+148 
-154 NRMAEER
+154 
-161 QMNPLGQMIY
+161 
-171 GLTSMGSLKPTI
+171 
-183 GKDKQT
+183 
-189 QDFFYSP
+189 
-196 HIQYGTDPQ
+196 
-205 TQQFRKLIETGRMAQ
+205 
-220 GGAVAFDN
+220 DN

-244 RQTNP
+244 RQTDP
-249 LSNEEE
+249 LTNEER
-255 EIMKARYLLGADF
+255 EIMKAQYLLGADF
-268 GNSKASVGAN
+268 GNDKASVGAN
-278 YAGNIDAQGIAN
+278 YAGNIDARGIAN

-312 NPDARYVGLDRQSG
+312 NPDARYLGLDRQSG

-369 ALLNQIDKEGNS
+369 AVLEQIKKDGDS
-381 LGLNVSRDGFG
+381 LGFNVSRDGFG

-407 YVGGSLVQSDAPA
+407 YVGGSLVQSDVPA

-534 KDKKPAPKPETEKEA
+534 KDKKLTPKPETEKEA

-567 KIKGLGEYAKELEDY
+567 KIKGIGEYAKELEDY
-582 VGPDKSREGRDARMA
+582 VGPDKSREGRDARIA
-597 KMETRAKDMED
+597 KMEARAKDMED
-608 KNVGMSMLTA
+608 RNAGYSMLTA

-657 RYALITDAER
+657 RYALITDAEK

-694 KLQNNLLKN
+694 KLQNNLLSN
-703 QWSIAKYNNDIE
+703 QWSIAKYNANME
-715 LIKAQS
+715 FLKAQS
-721 KGGMDAN
+721 KGGLDAN
-728 QIFTAK
+728 QTFTNK
-734 QKLLDT
+734 QKLLDS
-740 DDYAQWQA
+740 DEYAQWQA
-748 AMVDEFGKS
+748 AMVDKYGES
-757 VLNTPDFAKAKEKWL
+757 VLNTPDFAKEKEKWL
-772 NDTLGIRATTSPV
+772 NETLRTRATTASA

-796 SK
+796 RS

>member
-1 MFNLEQIQNRLQSP
+1 MFNLEQIQNRLQNP
-15 SVTDQHLIFY
+15 SVTDQHLIHY

-38 LAELKRRQELRTSKT
+38 LAELKRRQELRASKT
-53 PQEQAQNVMQ
+53 PQEQAQNMMQ

-74 TQANIGPDF
+74 VQANIGPDF

-97 QRSMGQ
+97 QQSMGQ

-117 KNYAGGG
+117 KNYAAGG
-124 IVAFADGGETSM
+124 I
-136 NLDEL
+136 
-141 PTLNVNT
+141 
-148 GEQSYA
+148 
-154 NRMAEER
+154 
-161 QMNPLGQMIY
+161 
-171 GLTSMGSLKPTI
+171 
-183 GKDKQT
+183 
-189 QDFFYSP
+189 
-196 HIQYGTDPQ
+196 
-205 TQQFRKLIETGRMAQ
+205 
-220 GGAVAFDN
+220 VAFDN

-235 TMAQFTPAV
+235 AISQFTPSV
-244 RQTNP
+244 RQTDP
-249 LSNEEE
+249 LTNQEE

-268 GNSKASVGAN
+268 GNDKASVGAN
-278 YAGNIDAQGIAN
+278 YAGNIDARGIAN

-297 GRYMTDQGDQYSARY
+297 GRYMTDQGNQYSARY
-312 NPDARYVGLDRQSG
+312 NPDARYVGVDRQSG

-355 GTRYGAGYNVDTRQ
+355 GTRYGAGYNVDSRQ
-369 ALLNQIDKEGNS
+369 ALLERINQEGNS
-381 LGLNVSRDGFG
+381 LGLTASPDSVGIRGAYN
-392 VQGQYGFAQG
+392 FAQG

-407 YVGGSLVQSDAPA
+407 YVGGDLVQSNAPA

-457 GRLGKGALGAV
+457 GRLGKGTLGV
-468 TAPYQIGAYGLEKIA
+468 LTAPYQIGAYGLEKVA

-504 VRMPRVGISDLTKPL
+504 VRIPRVGISDLTKPL
-519 DVSKEALAKVVAENA
+519 DVSKEALAKEVAQNA
-534 KDKKPAPKPETEKEA
+534 KDKKLAPKPETEA

-567 KIKGLGEYAKELEDY
+567 KIKGIGEYAKELEDY
-582 VGPDKSREGRDARMA
+582 VGPDKSRESRDARMA
-597 KMETRAKDMED
+597 KMEARAKDMED

-657 RYALITDAER
+657 RYALITDAEK

-715 LIKAQS
+715 LIKAS
-721 KGGMDAN
+721 AKGGLDAN
-728 QIFTAK
+728 QTFAAK
-734 QKLLDT
+734 QKLLDS
-740 DDYAQWQA
+740 DEYAKWEALQVA
-748 AMVDEFGKS
+748 KYGES
-757 VLNTPDFAKAKEKWL
+757 VLNSPDFPIKKEQWL
-772 NDTLGIRATTSPV
+772 NDTLGIRATTRPA

-796 SK
+796 RS

>member
-38 LAELKRRQELRTSKT
+38 LAELQRRKELRESKT
-53 PQEQAQNVMQ
+53 PQEQAQSVMQ

-74 TQANIGPDF
+74 VQANIGPDF

-97 QRSMGQ
+97 QQSMGQ

-117 KNYAGGG
+117 KNYAAGG
-124 IVAFADGGETSM
+124 I
-136 NLDEL
+136 
-141 PTLNVNT
+141 
-148 GEQSYA
+148 
-154 NRMAEER
+154 
-161 QMNPLGQMIY
+161 I
-171 GLTSMGSLKPTI
+171 
-183 GKDKQT
+183 
-189 QDFFYSP
+189 
-196 HIQYGTDPQ
+196 
-205 TQQFRKLIETGRMAQ
+205 
-220 GGAVAFDN
+220 AFDN

-235 TMAQFTPAV
+235 PMSQFTPAV

-369 ALLNQIDKEGNS
+369 ALLEQINKEGNS
-381 LGLNVSRDGFG
+381 LGLTASPDSVGIRGAYN
-392 VQGQYGFAQG
+392 FAQG

-407 YVGGSLVQSDAPA
+407 YVGGSLVQSDVPA
-420 EDLSG
+420 EDLGS

-445 ALQQIEGDRQRL
+445 TLQQIEGDRQRL
-457 GRLGKGALGAV
+457 GRLGKGALGV
-468 TAPYQIGAYGLEKIA
+468 LTAPYQMGAYGVEKIA

-534 KDKKPAPKPETEKEA
+534 KNKKLTPKPETEKEA

-567 KIKGLGEYAKELEDY
+567 KIKGIGEYAKELEDY
-582 VGPDKSREGRDARMA
+582 VGPDKSRESRDARMA
-597 KMETRAKDMED
+597 KMEARAKDMED

-657 RYALITDAER
+657 RYALITDAEK

-721 KGGMDAN
+721 KGGLDAN
-728 QIFTAK
+728 QTFKAK
-734 QKLLDT
+734 QELLGS

-748 AMVDEFGKS
+748 AMVDKYGES
-757 VLNTPDFAKAKEKWL
+757 VLNTPDFAKAKEQWL
-772 NDTLGIRATTSPV
+772 NETLGVRATTRPA